1 MHSQHRSENV
11 HQLFSKNTLQLA
23 ALFIK
28 YFLNPTVVA
37 KLVPEI
43 VGLHLHFW
51 VLYILSDIISDRFH
65 F

>member
-28 YFLNPTVVA
+28 YVLNPTQWS
-37 KLVPEI
+37 LN
-43 VGLHLHFW
+43 
-51 VLYILSDIISDRFH
+51 
-65 F
+65 